1 VRRRDLIMCLLLA
14 SATQSVQAQEPAKQ
28 HRIAI
33 VIASGP
39 ATRVDDP
46 ASRYWQAFWGELR
59 HLGDVEGHNLTVER
73 YSADGQPKRYDDLA
87 QEVVGRH
94 PDLIVAISSPILQAV
109 GAATGTIP
117 IVASGIIPARV
128 PNLARPEGNI
138 TGITVNVGS
147 EINGKRLQILKE
159 AVPSA
164 SRVAVLDMGT
174 ATAWEGTEGQE
185 FREAGRR
192 LAIPLIPML
201 LQQSTSPEVQRVFAE
216 IAKQRADAIIVSD
229 ISELIQYRQLIV
241 ELVEK
246 SRVPAMYPFRLWVEA
261 GGLMSYG
268 SDLVEVWRRLADDV
282 HQILDGAKPNDIPIY
297 QPTKFEFLVNLKAA
311 KALGFTLPR
320 SLLARADE
328 VIE

>member
-1 VRRRDLIMCLLLA
+1 
-14 SATQSVQAQEPAKQ
+14 
-28 HRIAI
+28 
-33 VIASGP
+33 
-39 ATRVDDP
+39 
-46 ASRYWQAFWGELR
+46 
-59 HLGDVEGHNLTVER
+59 
-73 YSADGQPKRYDDLA
+73 
-87 QEVVGRH
+87 
-94 PDLIVAISSPILQAV
+94 
-109 GAATGTIP
+109 
-117 IVASGIIPARV
+117 
-128 PNLARPEGNI
+128 
-138 TGITVNVGS
+138 
-147 EINGKRLQILKE
+147 
-159 AVPSA
+159 
-164 SRVAVLDMGT
+164 
-174 ATAWEGTEGQE
+174 
-185 FREAGRR
+185 
-192 LAIPLIPML
+192 ML

-246 SRVPAMYPFRLWVEA
+246 SQVPAMYPFRLWVEA